1 MISDTPSP
9 DVLAQAP
16 HRAVL
21 AVLHDT
27 LYMARSALLASHTE
41 LENGPVSL
49 ADITPAVVLADAVFV
64 HLSALALSLERY
76 LVVTDPERNIR
87 LEDLPF

>member
-9 DVLAQAP
+9 EVLAQAP

-21 AVLHDT
+21 TVLHET
-27 LYMARSALLASHTE
+27 IYTARSAILATHTE

-49 ADITPAVVLADAVFV
+49 MDVTPALVLADAVFV

-76 LVVTDPERNIR
+76 LVATDPERNVR
-87 LEDLPF
+87 LQDLPF